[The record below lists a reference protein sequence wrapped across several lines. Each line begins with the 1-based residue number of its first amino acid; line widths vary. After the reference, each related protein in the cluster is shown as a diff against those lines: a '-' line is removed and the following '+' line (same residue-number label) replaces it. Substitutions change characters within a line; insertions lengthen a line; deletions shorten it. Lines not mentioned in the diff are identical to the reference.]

1 MAERGEGTLP
11 DPPRG
16 LAFILPL
23 SKMLINS
30 LEGC

>member
-1 MAERGEGTLP
+1 MAEREGTLP

-30 LEGC
+30 L